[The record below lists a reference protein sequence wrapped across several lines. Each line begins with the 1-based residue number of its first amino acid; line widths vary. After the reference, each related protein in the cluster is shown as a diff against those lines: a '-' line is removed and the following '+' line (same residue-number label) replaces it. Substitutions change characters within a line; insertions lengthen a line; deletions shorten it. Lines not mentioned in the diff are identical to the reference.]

1 MVYIETYYVPIF
13 HNSGI
18 EQSLCSMKHTECRT
32 SADVSFVLD
41 SSGSIN
47 FEGDNYQTVKEF
59 VYNFTEELDI
69 EPDRNQVSVTI
80 FGNNGSVVFGLDQYN
95 NKTAL
100 LEAIEDV
107 PYLDQATN
115 TADGLCKV
123 MNHVLTNSS
132 RLRLLSVFKLVIV
145 LTDGHSNRISSECGN
160 ISQAAATFCRFAQDN
175 SVLVFV
181 VGVTNNVNLEE
192 LELIATSPEFI
203 THLDSFDSTE
213 LDSTQQLQAYQLCFT
228 GKTSI
233 VTSKLQIL

>member
-1 MVYIETYYVPIF
+1 MSVLIVVCI
-13 HNSGI
+13 
-18 EQSLCSMKHTECRT
+18 LCSMDHAGCTT

-59 VYNFTEELDI
+59 VYNFTEGLAI
-69 EPDRNQVSVTI
+69 GPDRNRVSVTI

-107 PYLDQATN
+107 PYLRQWTN

-123 MNHVLTNSS
+123 MNNVLRGST
-132 RLRLLSVFKLVIV
+132 RLMSLSVFKLVIV
-145 LTDGHSNRISSECGN
+145 LTDGRSNRDSNECGN
-160 ISQAAATFCRFAQDN
+160 TTQAAAALTQFAQDN
-175 SVLVFV
+175 SILVYV
-181 VGVTNNVNLEE
+181 VAVTNNVNLEE

-203 THLDSFDSTE
+203 THLDSFDSTD

-228 GKTSI
+228 GKTLC
-233 VTSKLQIL
+233 T